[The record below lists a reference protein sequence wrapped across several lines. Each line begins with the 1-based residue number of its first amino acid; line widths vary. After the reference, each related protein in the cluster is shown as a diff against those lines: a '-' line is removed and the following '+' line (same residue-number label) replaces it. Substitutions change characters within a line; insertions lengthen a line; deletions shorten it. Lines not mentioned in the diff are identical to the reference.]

1 MKSNSNDIEQ
11 HYKKMEIQIQEH
23 IKQKEEILETIIAVQ
38 QEIQIL
44 QKLNKKV
51 GVINFLSLVFLGIGL
66 LFWIAEYGFNLLGK
80 EFLTYSIFCYVIS
93 IGLSTYSLMTSKF
106 VRKKL
111 FKLNK

>member
-44 QKLNKKV
+44 QKIIKY
-51 GVINFLSLVFLGIGL
+51 
-66 LFWIAEYGFNLLGK
+66 A
-80 EFLTYSIFCYVIS
+80 
-93 IGLSTYSLMTSKF
+93 
-106 VRKKL
+106 
-111 FKLNK
+111 